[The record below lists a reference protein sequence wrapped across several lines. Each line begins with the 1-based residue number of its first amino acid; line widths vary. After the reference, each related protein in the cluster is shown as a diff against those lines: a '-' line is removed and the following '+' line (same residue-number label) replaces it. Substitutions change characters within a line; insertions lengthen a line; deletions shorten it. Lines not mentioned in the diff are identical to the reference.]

1 MPLLVGDR
9 LSVAFLLTTDA
20 FLFLFF
26 HLFHYIF
33 CLFLEG
39 FCSKLVGH
47 LHFTG
52 EGGRLLSGSSSS
64 S

>member
-9 LSVAFLLTTDA
+9 LSLAFLLTTDA

-26 HLFHYIF
+26 RLFHYIF

-39 FCSKLVGH
+39 FCSKLVGG
-47 LHFTG
+47 LRFTG